1 MTAAS
6 ATDFAR
12 GAPPAR
18 PGRRFGAAWLGVV
31 PFFAFSTMFLILP
44 VGVLLAGSF
53 VHNETGQPTLANYS
67 ELAQPSIVTAF
78 LNGIE
83 ISLVTAVAGGIFGF
97 LLAYAV
103 ILGGLPRVFRPLLM
117 TFSGVASNFAGI
129 PLALAFVFTIGF
141 QGLLTVFLR
150 DNAGIVI
157 YPRDRDPIFTLYSK
171 LGLELV
177 YLYFQFPLMVLIMA
191 PAIDGLRREWRE
203 ASENLGAT
211 PAQYW
216 RHVALPI
223 LMPTLLGTVIL
234 LFGNAFGAQ
243 ATAYQLTGGLIPLP
257 TLLIG
262 SQISGDVFH
271 NTGLGYAMAVGMIL
285 VMAIAIALYTRLQRT
300 SERWLRS

>member
-1 MTAAS
+1 MTVGSAAQN
-6 ATDFAR
+6 AR
-12 GAPPAR
+12 GAPLAR
-18 PGRRFGAAWLGVV
+18 PGRRFRSSWLGVV
-31 PFFAFSTMFLILP
+31 PFFLFSMMFLILP

-53 VHNETGQPTLANYS
+53 VDSKTGQPTLANYA
-67 ELAQPSIVTAF
+67 ELTQPSIVTAF
-78 LNGIE
+78 ATGIE
-83 ISLVTAVAGGIFGF
+83 ISLVTAVVGGIFGF

-103 ILGGLPRVFRPLLM
+103 ILGGLPRILRPLLM
-117 TFSGVASNFAGI
+117 TFSGVASNFAGV
-129 PLALAFVFTIGF
+129 PLALAFIFTIGF
-141 QGLLTVFLR
+141 QGIITKFLFENFGL
-150 DNAGIVI
+150 DI
-157 YPRDRDPIFTLYSK
+157 YPKGGQFSLYSK

-211 PAQYW
+211 SGQYW

-223 LMPTLLGTVIL
+223 LTPTLLGTVIL

-257 TLLIG
+257 TLLIS

-271 NTGLGYAMAVGMIL
+271 NTGLGYAMAMGMVFI
-285 VMAIAIALYTRLQRT
+285 MAIAIAIYSRLQRT

>member
-1 MTAAS
+1 VTAAS
-6 ATDFAR
+6 AAETVR
-12 GAPPAR
+12 GAPSAR
-18 PGRRFGAAWLGVV
+18 PGRRFRATWLGVV
-31 PFFAFSTMFLILP
+31 PFFAFSTLFLLLP

-53 VHNETGQPTLANYS
+53 LDNETHTPTLANYA
-67 ELAQPSIVTAF
+67 ELSQPSIVTAF
-78 LNGIE
+78 ANGIE

-103 ILGGLPRVFRPLLM
+103 ILGGLPRFLRPALL
-117 TFSGVASNFAGI
+117 TFAGVASNFAGI

-150 DNAGIVI
+150 DNLGFVI
-157 YPRDRDPIFTLYSK
+157 YPRDGDPLFTLYSK

-211 PAQYW
+211 SAEYW
-216 RHVALPI
+216 RYVALPI
-223 LMPTLLGTVIL
+223 LMPTILGTIIL

-271 NTGLGYAMAVGMIL
+271 NTGLGYAMAVAMIV
-285 VMAIAIALYTRLQRT
+285 VMGGAIALYTRLQKT